1 MRIKK
6 ILILLFSAGSGQYYD
21 QENEV
26 TEDFYDYDGT
36 FEPVESIKRKRG

>member
-1 MRIKK
+1 MSTKK
-6 ILILLFSAGSGQYYD
+6 CLILLLSLGSGQYYD

-26 TEDFYDYDGT
+26 TEDVYDYDGT